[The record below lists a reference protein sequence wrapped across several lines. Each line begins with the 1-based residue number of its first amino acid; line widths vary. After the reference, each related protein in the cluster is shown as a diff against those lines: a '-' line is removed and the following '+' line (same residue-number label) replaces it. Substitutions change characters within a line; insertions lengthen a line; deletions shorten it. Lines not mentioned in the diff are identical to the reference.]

1 MFKLHRNYL
10 MVAMFLLLVE
20 VFIGLFTNDE
30 IIRPYGGDLLVVI
43 LLYCLIKSVI
53 NLPVTPTA
61 LAVLLFSYLVE
72 TLQFFNVVNH
82 IGLANSKIANILIGN
97 SFSWFDILAYTL
109 GILLVFGIEKLKF
122 SRAKI
127 PQENN
132 VWLFL

>member
-1 MFKLHRNYL
+1 MLTFHKTYFILSI
-10 MVAMFLLLVE
+10 LLFTIE
-20 VFIGLFTNDE
+20 VFIALFTNDE
-30 IIRPYGGDLLVVI
+30 VIRPYGGDLLVVI

>member
-1 MFKLHRNYL
+1 MLTFHKTYFILSI
-10 MVAMFLLLVE
+10 LLFIIE
-20 VFIGLFTNDE
+20 VFIALFTNDE